1 MHLFFN
7 DREIESKL
15 AFIFKPKK
23 YCYSVSELGYG
34 KLNLE
39 EMISPRMVFQHQQVE
54 RTDFQ
59 VQNPR
64 KEKLQCSIY
73 TNNLVQSK
81 AVAVVYLHGNAGTRL
96 DSVPAVKHIVSK
108 LGVDLCSFDFSG
120 CGRSE
125 GDFVTLGIKE
135 QDDLQVV
142 LETLVSKY
150 NYQKFILYG
159 RSMGGVTSL
168 LYSANRPFAQKHVIS
183 IIVDSPFCSLK
194 QLAIEIADDKMAF
207 LGGFIAEMSFEYIR
221 ELVKKMTHGSDIF
234 SLEVDK
240 QVSRCT
246 QFPALFCY
254 SHEDKLIKYTHSEK
268 LLQKY
273 GGKSSSFIFQGDH
286 NAYRDEIYFNNINN
300 FIKDILASNK
310 IVITFNQRL
319 ETSTTTPKS
328 SSAAIQKFPI
338 SVSQNTNN
346 IKPMQLQKSDQA
358 EKSHKNEQTC
368 IKIHHISRLNENS
381 SPISNN
387 KNQYQQQLNSITI
400 NQPKHKNIFSLSTN
414 FTGQQEGQIQVQIK
428 HHQNNLH
435 KQQSLPIQLNPIGQ
449 SEKQDSQIKKQASFI
464 QVRAPS
470 EFATRISLCNQ
481 NSKEVQNSKAIQ
493 ETAAANAATSTTPP
507 QQKQNIDQTEKLAS
521 FTPITGIRKIPSQPI
536 IFPLEMNE
544 DKRISLID
552 NSYSQRQVPQNN
564 HNNEQLVLKNYLQRR
579 ETLSVSQ
586 LQQNHQQNKQP
597 IIFIDTEQNE
607 EKRRHSIFR
616 KINSLST
623 NNTQHNSPHI
633 QISAQQNEQ
642 LNLQNQNT
650 YNIQK
655 SKDNCSGVNDLHSN
669 RANEAYYI
677 NQNNRQSLAS
687 NQLPLQNTTN
697 INYNLSQ
704 HTMKSSSNL
713 QHEVSKSSQNAQ
725 FISPRPMH
733 SHNQQHNIKIE
744 QKAASDIQQSDYLVK
759 QIYQKSPSKQHLNQL
774 LNSFQE
780 NHLAKV
786 QFNENLDNSL
796 HTKSKTQFSSTIN
809 MTPQSNH
816 INQLSN
822 GFSLLPQELQIP
834 HYEALLYKQE
844 QNKQIKNFS
853 QLNNN
858 KTPTQKTIR
867 LI

>member
-7 DREIESKL
+7 DKEIENKL

-34 KLNLE
+34 KLNLD
-39 EMISPRMVFQHQQVE
+39 EMISPRMMFQHQQVE

-59 VQNPR
+59 VQNLR

-73 TNNLVQSK
+73 SNNLVQSK
-81 AVAVVYLHGNAGTRL
+81 SVAVVYLHGNAGTRL

-168 LYSANRPFAQKHVIS
+168 LYSANRPFAQKHVIA

-194 QLAIEIADDKMAF
+194 QLATEIADDKMAF

-268 LLQKY
+268 LISKY
-273 GGKSSSFIFQGDH
+273 GGKSSSFIFSGDH
-286 NAYRDEIYFNNINN
+286 NAFRDENYFDNIIN

-310 IVITFNQRL
+310 IMITFNQKL

-328 SSAAIQKFPI
+328 SSSAATSALYKFPI
-338 SVSQNTNN
+338 SVSQSTNS
-346 IKPMQLQKSDQA
+346 IKPMHLQKNHLA
-358 EKSHKNEQTC
+358 EKSHTFEQTYN
-368 IKIHHISRLNENS
+368 KGHHITTLNEGS

-387 KNQYQQQLNSITI
+387 KNQQHNNISI
-400 NQPKHKNIFSLSTN
+400 NQLKHRNIFNLSTN
-414 FTGQQEGQIQVQIK
+414 HTGQSEGQNQVQSK

-435 KQQSLPIQLNPIGQ
+435 KQQSLPVQLNPAAGQ
-449 SEKQDSQIKKQASFI
+449 PDKQDHQIKKQTSFI
-464 QVRAPS
+464 QARAPS

-481 NSKEVQNSKAIQ
+481 NNRELLSAKVIQ
-493 ETAAANAATSTTPP
+493 ESTTTTTPP
-507 QQKQNIDQTEKLAS
+507 QQKQNNDQAEKQAS

-544 DKRISLID
+544 NKRISLID
-552 NSYSQRQVPQNN
+552 NSYSQRQVSQSN
-564 HNNEQLVLKNYLQRR
+564 HNNEQLVLKNYLHRR
-579 ETLSVSQ
+579 ETLAASQ
-586 LQQNHQQNKQP
+586 LQQQNQLPQQNKQP
-597 IIFIDTEQNE
+597 VIFVETENE
-607 EKRRHSIFR
+607 EKRRQSIFH
-616 KINSLST
+616 KINSLQISKS
-623 NNTQHNSPHI
+623 QLNSPQI
-633 QISAQQNEQ
+633 QISIQPNEQ
-642 LNLQNQNT
+642 LNMQKQNSQNR
-650 YNIQK
+650 QK
-655 SKDNCSGVNDLHSN
+655 SKDNSSGLNDLHSN

-677 NQNNRQSLAS
+677 NLNHRQSLVS

-704 HTMKSSSNL
+704 QTMKSSSNL
-713 QHEVSKSSQNAQ
+713 QQEASKSINSQSSQ

-733 SHNQQHNIKIE
+733 SHNQQHTM
-744 QKAASDIQQSDYLVK
+744 
-759 QIYQKSPSKQHLNQL
+759 QI
-774 LNSFQE
+774 
-780 NHLAKV
+780 
-786 QFNENLDNSL
+786 NLY
-796 HTKSKTQFSSTIN
+796 
-809 MTPQSNH
+809 
-816 INQLSN
+816 
-822 GFSLLPQELQIP
+822 FSLILFIIFKYFVYFKLEELIK
-834 HYEALLYKQE
+834 KQ
-844 QNKQIKNFS
+844 QQLTFNKA
-853 QLNNN
+853 
-858 KTPTQKTIR
+858 TIW
-867 LI
+867 

>member
-34 KLNLE
+34 KLNLD
-39 EMISPRMVFQHQQVE
+39 EMISPRMVFQYQQVE

-59 VQNPR
+59 VQNLR

-150 NYQKFILYG
+150 NYKKFILYG

-168 LYSANRPFAQKHVIS
+168 LYSANRPFAQKHVVA

-194 QLAIEIADDKMAF
+194 QLATEIADDKMAF

-221 ELVKKMTHGSDIF
+221 ELVKKMTHGNDIF

-240 QVSRCT
+240 QVDKCT
-246 QFPALFCY
+246 RFPALFCY

-268 LLQKY
+268 LIQKY
-273 GGKSSSFIFQGDH
+273 GGKSSSFVFQGDH
-286 NAYRDEIYFNNINN
+286 NAFRDESYFDNINN

-319 ETSTTTPKS
+319 ETSTTTTPKQ
-328 SSAAIQKFPI
+328 SSATTAASSAIQKFPI
-338 SVSQNTNN
+338 SVSQSTNS
-346 IKPMQLQKSDQA
+346 IKPLQLQKNHQAA
-358 EKSHKNEQTC
+358 EKFHTYEQTY
-368 IKIHHISRLNENS
+368 IKGHHISAFNESS

-387 KNQYQQQLNSITI
+387 KNQQQLNI
-400 NQPKHKNIFSLSTN
+400 NQVKHKNIFNPSAN
-414 FTGQQEGQIQVQIK
+414 CIGHQEGQSQIQTK

-435 KQQSLPIQLNPIGQ
+435 KQQSLPVQLNLTGQ
-449 SEKQDSQIKKQASFI
+449 LDKQDNQIKKQASFI

-470 EFATRISLCNQ
+470 EFATRISLCTQ
-481 NSKEVQNSKAIQ
+481 NLKEVQNTKEIQ
-493 ETAAANAATSTTPP
+493 DATSTTPP
-507 QQKQNIDQTEKLAS
+507 QYKQNNEQAEKIAN

-544 DKRISLID
+544 NKRVSLID
-552 NSYSQRQVPQNN
+552 NSYSQRQVPQSK
-564 HNNEQLVLKNYLQRR
+564 HNNEQLALKNYLHRR
-579 ETLSVSQ
+579 ETLAVTQ
-586 LQQNHQQNKQP
+586 LQQNQSTQQNKQP
-597 IIFIDTEQNE
+597 IIFLDSEQNE

-616 KINSLST
+616 KINSLQINKS
-623 NNTQHNSPHI
+623 QLNSPQV
-633 QISAQQNEQ
+633 QISIQQNEQ
-642 LNLQNQNT
+642 LNIQKQNS
-650 YNIQK
+650 YNRQK
-655 SKDNCSGVNDLHSN
+655 SKDNSSGVNDLHSN
-669 RANEAYYI
+669 RVNEAYYI
-677 NQNNRQSLAS
+677 NLNHRQSLTS

-704 HTMKSSSNL
+704 QITKSNSSN
-713 QHEVSKSSQNAQ
+713 QQQETIKQINSQSSQ
-725 FISPRPMH
+725 FVSPRPMH
-733 SHNQQHNIKIE
+733 SHNQQHTIKID
-744 QKAASDIQQSDYLVK
+744 QKALGDIKPNDYSLK
-759 QIYQKSPSKQHLNQL
+759 QIQQKSPSKQHLNQL
-774 LNSFQE
+774 LNSIQE
-780 NHLAKV
+780 NHQVKV
-786 QFNENLDNSL
+786 QLNENFDNYL
-796 HTKSKTQFSSTIN
+796 HIKSKTQSIN
-809 MTPQSNH
+809 MITQQSHN
-816 INQLSN
+816 NLSN
-822 GFSLLPQELQIP
+822 GLSILPQELQIP

-853 QLNNN
+853 LLNDN
-858 KTPTQKTIR
+858 KTPTQKSVR